1 MYKRIIGEIVKQKEE
16 ERIQQANQNYIETT
30 NHNSNMLLVGYIS
43 TIIIDKNK
51 RLTKMTLNA
60 PKLFMRIEGGRL
72 LKDIE
77 TGEKYP
83 LIPIGGVSVR
93 DAKLDA
99 KLDVKCVLERDLEP
113 FTSTCLDAINEKG
126 VKYGAFLTKNQAKEI
141 LNRQMELNTFG
152 F

>member
-1 MYKRIIGEIVKQKEE
+1 
-16 ERIQQANQNYIETT
+16 
-30 NHNSNMLLVGYIS
+30 MLLIGYVS
-43 TIIIDKNK
+43 TIIIGKNK

-60 PKLFMRIEGGRL
+60 PKLFMRIQGGRL

-113 FTSTCLDAINEKG
+113 FTSTCLDAISEKG

-141 LNRQMELNTFG
+141 LNRQMELNTFR